1 MKNNFCNFTP
11 VLPTIYD
18 DSLSYMEMIEKLAK
32 AVDNIHVDVGNEI
45 DKKISDV
52 ETELNNNITNVE
64 TELNNN
70 ITNVETELN
79 NKILGIIASDFFVN
93 VKDYGAIGDNVA
105 DDSDAISNAYKT
117 GKTLYFPDGIY
128 RLEKNIEIANAI
140 GKATLNPVNATIF
153 INKQYANIRNLIIS
167 GLETTTALQVNASY
181 VRIENCTFPNGD
193 LAVKLNGNSNIIS
206 NCVFALQNTG
216 CILIDNELN
225 PDTGDNVIT
234 GCSFDNGNPAKG
246 FGISI
251 YSGGGLYVT
260 NCKFLHF
267 NVGIWARAVRG
278 VTSVLCVTNNS
289 FEAIEQTA
297 IISTGNFHRIIVS
310 SNEIISKAT
319 AVSFSNIEEIIIN
332 SNILNIETGT
342 GILIALTNCSYGTVV
357 GNVARYYGTFIV
369 QNECNHII
377 VASNSNNE

>member
-18 DSLSYMEMIEKLAK
+18 DSLSYMEMICKLAK
-32 AVDNIHVDVGNEI
+32 AVDNIHVDVENQI
-45 DKKISDV
+45 DEKISDV
-52 ETELNNNITNVE
+52 ETELNN
-64 TELNNN
+64 
-70 ITNVETELN
+70 
-79 NKILGIIASDFFVN
+79 KILDIIASDFFVN
-93 VKDYGAIGDNVA
+93 VKDYGAVGNNIA
-105 DDSDAISNAYKT
+105 DDSDAINNAYKT
-117 GKTLYFPDGIY
+117 GKTLYFPEGVY
-128 RLEKNIEIANAI
+128 RLEKNIELGNAI
-140 GKATLNPVNATIF
+140 GKATLNPVNTTIF
-153 INKQYANIRNLIIS
+153 VNKQYANIRNLIIS

-181 VRIENCTFPNGD
+181 VRIENCTFPNGNT
-193 LAVKLNGNSNIIS
+193 AVKLNGNGNIIS
-206 NCVFALQNTG
+206 NCVFTLQSGG

-234 GCSFDNGNPAKG
+234 GCSFDNGNIKSG
-246 FGISI
+246 YGISI

-278 VTSVLCVTNNS
+278 GTSVLCVTNNS
-289 FEAIEQTA
+289 FEAIEQSA
-297 IISTGNFHRIIVS
+297 IISTGNFIRIIVS

-377 VASNSNNE
+377 VANNSNNE